1 MGYVNEYIAR
11 RLSANDF
18 EGELTKL
25 ISTYNSLRK
34 TYAIVYVAAVG
45 KNIPDAAL
53 SQDDYYIIHDLLRG
67 VTSPKVDIY
76 LETNGGRGEAAEE
89 IVRFLR
95 GNFSEV
101 AFVVS
106 GEAKSAGTIMVLSG
120 DEILMTETGSLGP
133 IDAQVKIGRS
143 VVSAYDYIEWTDG
156 KREEAD
162 KNGKLNPFDVVM
174 VAQISPGELSSVT
187 HALKYAED
195 LVVEWLSKYK
205 FKNWNVTETRRLSV
219 TEEMKRQ
226 RAEEIARELCNHG
239 KWRLH
244 GRSIKAADL
253 DSIGLKI
260 TKTEATPKLNEVVCR
275 IQTVCRLL
283 FDSTQTY
290 KIFATQDNKVF
301 KRATQA
307 SAVRNAPGMVVPGIA
322 EVDVK
327 CTKCGKDYRL
337 YAKFTPDPRVDE
349 QLKKKG
355 RIAYPKEDRIRCDCG
370 FEIDLAGLR
379 NTLESQVGKKVIV

>member
-1 MGYVNEYIAR
+1 MGYMNEYIAR
-11 RLSANDF
+11 RLSANDL
-18 EGELTKL
+18 EGELTTL
-25 ISTYNSLRK
+25 ISAYNGLQK
-34 TYAIVYVAAVG
+34 TCAIVYAAAAG

-67 VTSPKVDIY
+67 VTSPRVDVY

-95 GNFSEV
+95 SKFSEV

-106 GEAKSAGTIMVLSG
+106 GEAKSAGTIMVLSA

-156 KREEAD
+156 KREEAN
-162 KNGKLNPFDVVM
+162 KTNKLSPFDAVM

-187 HALKYAED
+187 HALKYADD

-205 FKNWNVTETRRLSV
+205 FKNWRVTETRGIPV
-219 TEEMKRQ
+219 TEDMKRS
-226 RAEEIARELCNHG
+226 RAQEIARELCNHG

-244 GRSIKAADL
+244 GRSIKASDL
-253 DSIGLKI
+253 ESIGLRI
-260 TKTEATPKLNEVVCR
+260 TKTETNPKLNEIVCR
-275 IQTVCRLL
+275 IQTICRLL

-307 SAVRNAPGMVVPGIA
+307 SAIRNAPGMVIPEVA
-322 EVDVK
+322 EADVK
-327 CTKCGKDYRL
+327 CTRCGKVYNL
-337 YAKFTPDPRVDE
+337 YVKFTRDPKVDE

-355 RIAYPKEDRIRCDCG
+355 RIAYPKEDKIRCDCG

-379 NTLESQVGKKVIV
+379 NALESQVGKKVIV